1 MYKPMKTPTE
11 FAHQTSDLFAQ
22 EKLQTKPSFYQLGV
36 NEMKMNVNCKIE
48 MHYDHKP
55 YNEVI
60 SFKQQCIEKHI
71 NKKTKTPLTAQ
82 TPYKQKCGDLPAFPD
97 LSIDE
102 FSDVSGSDP
111 EDLFSDLNS
120 SLESLSNLDAFSF
133 FSEKQNLAFWEENFV
148 VFNFC
153 YNFADFQL

>member
-1 MYKPMKTPTE
+1 MFKPMKTPAE
-11 FAHQTSDLFAQ
+11 FSSQASDCFAPENVQ
-22 EKLQTKPSFYQLGV
+22 AKPGGGV
-36 NEMKMNVNCKIE
+36 YHVDVNQMKMNVNCKIE

-55 YNEVI
+55 YNEVL
-60 SFKQQCIEKHI
+60 SFKQQCIDKHI
-71 NKKTKTPLTAQ
+71 NRKNKTPLTTQ
-82 TPYKQKCGDLPAFPD
+82 SPYKQRCNDLPNFPD

-133 FSEKQNLAFWEENFV
+133 FSEKQNFAF
-148 VFNFC
+148 
-153 YNFADFQL
+153 